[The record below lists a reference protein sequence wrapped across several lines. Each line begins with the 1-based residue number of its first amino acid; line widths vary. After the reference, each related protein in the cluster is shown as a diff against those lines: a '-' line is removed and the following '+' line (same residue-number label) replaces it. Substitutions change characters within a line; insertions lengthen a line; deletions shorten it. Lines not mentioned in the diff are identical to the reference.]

1 MNITA
6 HTTSVEKLLEL
17 AHSLLHSYIIRKPFL
32 LPRVDMGSYD
42 FALGSSRPSFLLQR
56 EMTFLISGNAVS
68 PCPCA
73 LDVRLENCTREGQ
86 GVRGA
91 GMRRGWDSREH

>member
-1 MNITA
+1 MNSYCVSNDLITVILLLIEYFYTIITA

-42 FALGSSRPSFLLQR
+42 FALGS
-56 EMTFLISGNAVS
+56 
-68 PCPCA
+68 
-73 LDVRLENCTREGQ
+73 
-86 GVRGA
+86 
-91 GMRRGWDSREH
+91 

>member
-1 MNITA
+1 MNSYYVSNDLITVILLLIEYFYMNITA

-68 PCPCA
+68 PCP
-73 LDVRLENCTREGQ
+73 
-86 GVRGA
+86 
-91 GMRRGWDSREH
+91 

>member
-1 MNITA
+1 MNSYYVSNDLITVILLLIEYFYTNITA

-42 FALGSSRPSFLLQR
+42 FALGSSRLSFLLQR
-56 EMTFLISGNAVS
+56 QMTFLISGNAVS
-68 PCPCA
+68 PCP
-73 LDVRLENCTREGQ
+73 
-86 GVRGA
+86 
-91 GMRRGWDSREH
+91 